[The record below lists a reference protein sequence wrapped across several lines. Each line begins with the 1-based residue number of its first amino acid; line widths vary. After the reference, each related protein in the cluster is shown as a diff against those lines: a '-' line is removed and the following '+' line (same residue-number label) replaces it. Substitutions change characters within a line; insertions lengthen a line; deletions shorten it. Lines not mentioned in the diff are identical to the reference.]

1 MPGRAVTVLV
11 VDDYAD
17 ARTVWAEYLH
27 LAGFA
32 VLTAADGPEALAT
45 VQATPPDVI
54 LLDLE
59 MPGMSG
65 LDVAAE
71 LKANPD
77 TRQIPLIATTGHSLA
92 THGEKATKAGFACLL
107 VKPCEPNDVIAEIR
121 RLVATAPPQAFS

>member
-17 ARTVWAEYLH
+17 ARNVWAEYLH

-45 VQATPPDVI
+45 VQSNLPDVI

-59 MPGMSG
+59 LPGLSG
-65 LDVAAE
+65 LQVAAE
-71 LKANPD
+71 LKASPE
-77 TRQIPLIATTGHSLA
+77 TQHIPLIATTGHSLA
-92 THGEKATKAGFACLL
+92 THGEAAAQAGFACVL
-107 VKPCEPNDVIAEIR
+107 VKPCEPNDVIAEIQ
-121 RLVATAPPQAFS
+121 RLVPRPS

>member
-17 ARTVWAEYLH
+17 ARNVWAEYLH

-45 VQATPPDVI
+45 VQSNPPDVI

-59 MPGMSG
+59 LPGLSG
-65 LDVAAE
+65 LEVATQ
-71 LKANPD
+71 LKASPE
-77 TRQIPLIATTGHSLA
+77 TRHIPLIATTGHSVA
-92 THGEKATKAGFACLL
+92 THGEAAAQAGFACVL
-107 VKPCEPNDVIAEIR
+107 VKPCEPNEVIAEIQ
-121 RLVATAPPQAFS
+121 RLVP

>member
-17 ARTVWAEYLH
+17 ARNVWAEYLH

-45 VQATPPDVI
+45 VQSNLPDVI

-59 MPGMSG
+59 LPGLSG
-65 LDVAAE
+65 LEVAAE
-71 LKANPD
+71 LKASPE
-77 TRQIPLIATTGHSLA
+77 TRHIPLIATTGHSLA
-92 THGEKATKAGFACLL
+92 THGEAATQAGFACVL
-107 VKPCEPNDVIAEIR
+107 VKPCEPNDVIAEIQ
-121 RLVATAPPQAFS
+121 RLITRPS

>member
-17 ARTVWAEYLH
+17 ARNLWAEYLH

-45 VQATPPDVI
+45 VQSNLPDVI

-59 MPGMSG
+59 LPGLSG
-65 LDVAAE
+65 LEVAAE
-71 LKANPD
+71 LKASPE
-77 TRQIPLIATTGHSLA
+77 TRHIPLIATTGHSLA
-92 THGEKATKAGFACLL
+92 THGEAATHAGFAC
-107 VKPCEPNDVIAEIR
+107 V
-121 RLVATAPPQAFS
+121 VATTPRR